1 MIEENP
7 ASPYNNMMKIQVLGG
22 HGGEAKGYGT
32 TSYLI
37 DNKILID
44 AGSVASALETKDQLN
59 IDHIFISHPHLDHI
73 KDLAFL
79 CDNCF
84 GLRKE
89 PFRVRTHPTV
99 KKAILD
105 HLLNDV
111 IWPDFTKLPN
121 EETAVLKIENMLPE
135 ESVNVDGY
143 TVVGIPVN
151 HPHDAM
157 GFIVTKGDVSVLF
170 TLDSG
175 PTDRIWE
182 LARKNPNLKGIFTE
196 VSFPNSLQKVA
207 DISQHHTSATMR
219 EELKKMPSGVKVIL
233 THFKP
238 NYRDKILGEIEKIGD
253 SRICVLQNDGEVFN
267 F

>member
-1 MIEENP
+1 
-7 ASPYNNMMKIQVLGG
+7 MKIQVLGG

-44 AGSVASALETKDQLN
+44 AGSVAGALDTKDQVN

-84 GLRKE
+84 GLRSA
-89 PFRVRTHPTV
+89 PFEVHTHPTV

-111 IWPDFTKLPN
+111 IWQDFTKLPN
-121 EETAVLKIENMLPE
+121 KEKAILRIHEMHPE
-135 ESVNVDGY
+135 EAVTVMGY
-143 TVVGIPVN
+143 TVRGIPVN

-157 GFIVTKGDVSVLF
+157 GFIVTKGETSVLF

-182 LARKNPNLKGIFTE
+182 VAKKTPNLRGIFTE
-196 VSFPNSLQKVA
+196 VSFPDSMQKVA
-207 DISQHHTSATMR
+207 DLSQHHTSATMKD
-219 EELKKMPSGVKVIL
+219 ELLKMPQGVKVIL

-238 NYRDKILGEIEKIGD
+238 NYRDEILEEIEAIGD
-253 SRICVLQNDGEVFN
+253 KRICVLQNDGEVFN